1 MEDATIP
8 RAVLRWEPVE
18 LDASNEL
25 MRCKGRVSETE
36 KAASSEMLCDQ
47 KAQRGYTIGVTVG
60 ECCSLIS
67 WLLTS
72 DRAAPQLAEC
82 EAGI

>member
-1 MEDATIP
+1 MLP
-8 RAVLRWEPVE
+8 YLE
-18 LDASNEL
+18 LFCAGSQLNLTRVMNEL

-60 ECCSLIS
+60 ECYSLIS